1 MILVTGASGNVGSAV
16 LQAVVASNRPVRA
29 MYRSEADAENVPR
42 GASAV
47 VADFADR
54 RSLVKALDGITRV
67 FLVCA
72 PVPQLVE
79 LETNVI
85 ELCRQRNL
93 EHLVLNSALGA
104 GSFDASFPVWHRKV
118 ERNLERSG
126 IAYSVL
132 RPNSFMQNVANYYAP
147 TIRSQGVFYA
157 ALEDAPIS
165 YIDVRDVGAFAAKLV
180 TGEAGQG
187 RTYELN
193 GPEALTCD
201 EIAARLTRFTGR
213 PVRYANV
220 PPAELKKSMLGVGMP
235 QWQADALLE
244 LQRYYVEGNG
254 GETDNLVRQMLGH
267 DPIRFGQFLKD
278 YAVAFQQA
286 A

>member
-1 MILVTGASGNVGSAV
+1 MILVTGASGNVGGAV
-16 LQAVVASNRPVRA
+16 MQAVIAGNHPVRA
-29 MYRSEADAENVPR
+29 MYRSEADAENIPR
-42 GASAV
+42 GASVV
-47 VADFADR
+47 VADFGDR
-54 RSLVKALDGITRV
+54 RSLAKALDGITRV

-72 PVPQLVE
+72 PIPQLVE

-85 ELCRQRNL
+85 ELCRQRDL

-104 GSFDASFPVWHRKV
+104 GTFDASFPAWHRKV

-126 IAYSVL
+126 VAYSVL
-132 RPNSFMQNVANYYAP
+132 RPNSFMQNVANFYAP

-165 YIDVRDVGAFAAKLV
+165 YIDVRDVGAFAARLLA
-180 TGEAGQG
+180 GEPGQG

-193 GPEALTCD
+193 GPEALTCN
-201 EIAARLTRFTGR
+201 EIAVRLSRFTGR
-213 PVRYANV
+213 PVRYVNV
-220 PPAELKKSMLGVGMP
+220 PPAELKKSVIGVGMP
-235 QWQADALLE
+235 QWQVDALLE
-244 LQRYYVEGNG
+244 LQHYYVEGNG
-254 GETDNLVRQMLGH
+254 GQTDNVVRQMLGR
-267 DPIRFGQFLKD
+267 DPIVFEQFLRD

>member
-1 MILVTGASGNVGSAV
+1 MILITGASGNVGSAV
-16 LQAVVASNRPVRA
+16 LHEVIAGKRPVRA
-29 MYRSEADAENVPR
+29 MYRSEADAENVPH

-47 VADFADR
+47 VADFADK
-54 RSLVKALDGITRV
+54 RSFAKALEGITRV

-85 ELCRQRNL
+85 ELCRQRGL
-93 EHLVLNSALGA
+93 ERLVLSSALGA
-104 GSFDASFPVWHRKV
+104 GTFDASFPAWHHKV

-126 IAYSVL
+126 VAYTVL

-147 TIRSQGVFYA
+147 TIRSQGTFYA
-157 ALEDAPIS
+157 SLKDARVS
-165 YIDVRDVGAFAAKLV
+165 YIDVRDVGTFAAKVLAAE
-180 TGEAGQG
+180 TGQG

-201 EIAARLTRFTGR
+201 EVAAKLARFTGR
-213 PVRYANV
+213 PLRYVNL
-220 PPAELKKSMLGVGMP
+220 PPLELKKSMLNLGMP
-235 QWQADALLE
+235 QWQADALVE
-244 LQRYYVEGNG
+244 LQRYYTEGNG
-254 GETDNLVRQMLGH
+254 GQTDNQVGQMLGRN
-267 DPIRFGQFLKD
+267 PISFDEFLED
-278 YAVAFQQA
+278 YGAAFQQA

>member
-1 MILVTGASGNVGSAV
+1 
-16 LQAVVASNRPVRA
+16 

-54 RSLVKALDGITRV
+54 RSLAKALDEITRV

-85 ELCRQRNL
+85 ELCRPRDL

-104 GSFDASFPVWHRKV
+104 GTFDASFPAWHGKV
-118 ERNLERSG
+118 EHNLERSG
-126 IAYSVL
+126 VAYSVL
-132 RPNSFMQNVANYYAP
+132 RPNTFMQNVANYYAP
-147 TIRSQGVFYA
+147 TIRSQGAFYA

-165 YIDVRDVGAFAAKLV
+165 YIDVRDVGAFAARLL
-180 TGEAGQG
+180 TTETGQG

-213 PVRYANV
+213 PVRYVNV
-220 PPAELKKSMLGVGMP
+220 PPAELKKSMLGAGMP
-235 QWQADALLE
+235 QWQADALRE
-244 LQRYYVEGNG
+244 LQRYYAEGNG
-254 GETDNLVRQMLGH
+254 GQTDNVVRQMLGR
-267 DPIRFGQFLKD
+267 DPIRFDQFLKD
-278 YAVAFQQA
+278 YSVAFQQA